1 MTPHPAIAHLALDP
15 ATTDA
20 TLAAIFGAL
29 RRDPERTP
37 AQHHTLHEAGVAL
50 IADLRPRDPTEAS
63 YATRAAAAYFG
74 SMECFRRASLPDVP
88 DTVALR
94 WHGKAEALSRM
105 NKDMVRTLKD
115 CQAEA
120 PPAQRQPQPA
130 PRPAT
135 PPRPTAPEAA
145 RPAAPTPA
153 KPAGMHDPMPSERPS
168 PAPAAT
174 IPRPA
179 TPAQPTPTPA
189 TRPAA
194 MPPRLT
200 PRYDLLFGRQNRPK
214 LTVAAVRAQLAVA
227 LGAKSTGRQDSM
239 SSERPSHTPSPHVI
253 MTGPAATSFLS
264 APPPRQTP
272 RAELLG
278 TTANIAAMLTAE
290 NL

>member
-1 MTPHPAIAHLALDP
+1 MTPHLALDP

-20 TLAAIFGAL
+20 TLATIFGAL

-50 IADLRPRDPTEAS
+50 IAALHPRDPTEAS

-74 SMECFRRASLPDVP
+74 SMECFRRAMLPDAP
-88 DTVALR
+88 DNVALR

-105 NKDMVRTLKD
+105 NKDMIRTLKD

-120 PPAQRQPQPA
+120 SPAQRQPQPA
-130 PRPAT
+130 TRPAT

-145 RPAAPTPA
+145 RPTAPTPA
-153 KPAGMHDPMPSERPS
+153 KPTGTQNPMPSERPS

-174 IPRPA
+174 TPRPA
-179 TPAQPTPTPA
+179 TPAQPTPTPI

-194 MPPRLT
+194 IPPRLT
-200 PRYDLLFGRQNRPK
+200 PRYDFLFGRQNMPK
-214 LTVAAVRAQLAVA
+214 LTLAAVRAQFAAA
-227 LGAKSTGRQDSM
+227 LGAKPTGRQDPM
-239 SSERPSHTPSPHVI
+239 SSERPSYAPAPYVI

-264 APPPRQTP
+264 APPHRQSL

-278 TTANIAAMLTAE
+278 STADLDAMLAAE